1 MNETYYF
8 ATIIQHDISIG
19 RKDKKRKTIKF
30 SDDTQ
35 SRYKERR
42 VEILE
47 CGADNSI

>member
-1 MNETYYF
+1 MKHYF

-19 RKDKKRKTIKF
+19 RKNKKRKTITF

-35 SRYKERR
+35 SRNKERR

>member
-1 MNETYYF
+1 MNETYCF

-19 RKDKKRKTIKF
+19 RRDKKQKTIKF

-47 CGADNSI
+47 CGANNSI

>member
-1 MNETYYF
+1 MNETHYF

-19 RKDKKRKTIKF
+19 RKDKKRKTKF

>member
-1 MNETYYF
+1 MNETYCF

-19 RKDKKRKTIKF
+19 RRDKKQKTIKF

-47 CGADNSI
+47 CGADDSI